1 MIIRKLYKF
10 EAAHIVRNCS
20 SVLCRENIHGHSYI
34 VEVFITSDK
43 LDRGCMVMDF
53 GLLHQVKMF
62 IDSFDHSYSLWTGE
76 DAEFKQFIYVYNRRV
91 AELPVSPSAEGYALL
106 FFYAIDRILRNTTFC
121 NGEGHVQL
129 SSVRVHETA
138 TGYAEAF
145 RDDMKFITFTGKD
158 LRFSESIRKEWES
171 PDWWDTLAE

>member
-1 MIIRKLYKF
+1 MCRKGAWSLILRF
-10 EAAHIVRNCS
+10 CS
-20 SVLCRENIHGHSYI
+20 APKTHGHSYI

-91 AELPVSPSAEGYALL
+91 APGWFQGNRNPKREAA
-106 FFYAIDRILRNTTFC
+106 AACCLR
-121 NGEGHVQL
+121 HPIQW
-129 SSVRVHETA
+129 
-138 TGYAEAF
+138 
-145 RDDMKFITFTGKD
+145 GKCH
-158 LRFSESIRKEWES
+158 LRPI
-171 PDWWDTLAE
+171 